1 MRKISITYGIISG
14 VIVSLFMI
22 TSSIMLTQY
31 PDMKISEIIG
41 FIGMIIAFL
50 FIFFGIMKFRDTE
63 NNGCVSFIEALKIGL
78 IIAAIASLFYVVV
91 WLIEYYFFFPDFMDK
106 FAEKSLQKMK
116 TSGSTSAEIAAKTAE
131 LNTYKEYYKSP
142 IMIVLLTLIEIFP
155 LGLVVALVSALILK
169 KNKQNDNV
177 ML

>member
-1 MRKISITYGIISG
+1 MKKISITYGIISG

-41 FIGMIIAFL
+41 FVGMIIAFL
-50 FIFFGIMKFRDTE
+50 FIFFGIMKYRDTE
-63 NNGCVSFIEALKIGL
+63 NNGSVSFIEALKIGL
-78 IIAAIASLFYVVV
+78 IIATIASLFYVVV

-106 FAEKSLQKMK
+106 FAEMSLQKMK
-116 TSGSTSAEIAAKTAE
+116 TSGSTAAEIAAKTTE

-142 IMIVLLTLIEIFP
+142 IMIVLLTLMEIFP

-169 KNKQNDNV
+169 RNKQNDNI